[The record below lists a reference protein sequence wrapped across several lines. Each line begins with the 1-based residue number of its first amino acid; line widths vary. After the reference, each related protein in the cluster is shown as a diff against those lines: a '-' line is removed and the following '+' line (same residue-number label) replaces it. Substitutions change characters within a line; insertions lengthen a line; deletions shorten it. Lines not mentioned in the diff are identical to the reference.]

1 MAGTFG
7 YELNPALLSD
17 EEKQQIREQI
27 KTYKKYETL
36 INEGTYWRL
45 SDPFTDEIAAW
56 MSVSEEQDHALVS
69 VVRLMAE
76 ANQAT
81 VYVRLRGLKPD
92 AVYLEEQSGRQY
104 SGAALMHA
112 GIPLPPFTG
121 EYEAYQFAFTELKE
135 AGRLY
140 EKSAEMV

>member
-1 MAGTFG
+1 MGAHVSAVPNHQTGRVTSFHTRGVTAMAGTFG

-27 KTYKKYETL
+27 KTYKKYEML

-56 MSVSEEQDHALVS
+56 MSVSEQQDHALVS

-81 VYVRLRGLKPD
+81 VYVRLRG
-92 AVYLEEQSGRQY
+92 
-104 SGAALMHA
+104 
-112 GIPLPPFTG
+112 
-121 EYEAYQFAFTELKE
+121 
-135 AGRLY
+135 
-140 EKSAEMV
+140 

>member
-1 MAGTFG
+1 MTSFHTRGVTAMAGTFG

-81 VYVRLRGLKPD
+81 VYVRLRGLKD
-92 AVYLEEQSGRQY
+92 AVYLEEQ
-104 SGAALMHA
+104 AAES
-112 GIPLPPFTG
+112 IPV
-121 EYEAYQFAFTELKE
+121 
-135 AGRLY
+135 RH
-140 EKSAEMV
+140 

>member
-45 SDPFTDEIAAW
+45 SDPFMDEIAAW
-56 MSVSEEQDHALVS
+56 MTVSEEQDHALVS
-69 VVRLMAE
+69 A
-76 ANQAT
+76 
-81 VYVRLRGLKPD
+81 VRLR
-92 AVYLEEQSGRQY
+92 VEEIGRA
-104 SGAALMHA
+104 SCR
-112 GIPLPPFTG
+112 
-121 EYEAYQFAFTELKE
+121 E
-135 AGRLY
+135 R
-140 EKSAEMV
+140 V

>member
-7 YELNPALLSD
+7 YELNPALLSE

-27 KTYKKYETL
+27 QTYKKYERL

-45 SDPFTDEIAAW
+45 SNPFVDEIAAW
-56 MSVSEEQDHALVS
+56 MSVSEEQDRALVS

-92 AVYLEEQSGRQY
+92 AVYLEENSGKQY
-104 SGAALMHA
+104 SGAALMNA
-112 GIPLPPFTG
+112 GIPLLPFTR
-121 EYEAYQFAFTELKE
+121 EYEAYQFLCGIK
-135 AGRLY
+135 RS
-140 EKSAEMV
+140 EKTV

>member
-45 SDPFTDEIAAW
+45 SIRLW
-56 MSVSEEQDHALVS
+56 MK
-69 VVRLMAE
+69 
-76 ANQAT
+76 
-81 VYVRLRGLKPD
+81 LRHG
-92 AVYLEEQSGRQY
+92 
-104 SGAALMHA
+104 
-112 GIPLPPFTG
+112 
-121 EYEAYQFAFTELKE
+121 
-135 AGRLY
+135 
-140 EKSAEMV
+140 

>member
-1 MAGTFG
+1 MRKNSRSG
-7 YELNPALLSD
+7 S
-17 EEKQQIREQI
+17 RS

-56 MSVSEEQDHALVS
+56 MSVSEQQDHALVS

-92 AVYLEEQSGRQY
+92 AVYLEEQSGRAVFRWRFPI
-104 SGAALMHA
+104 SHEG
-112 GIPLPPFTG
+112 TG
-121 EYEAYQFAFTELKE
+121 K
-135 AGRLY
+135 RD
-140 EKSAEMV
+140 SAVSSLAQGG

>member
-1 MAGTFG
+1 
-7 YELNPALLSD
+7 
-17 EEKQQIREQI
+17 
-27 KTYKKYETL
+27 
-36 INEGTYWRL
+36 
-45 SDPFTDEIAAW
+45 
-56 MSVSEEQDHALVS
+56 MSVSEQQNHALVS

-112 GIPLPPFTG
+112 GIPLPPFTR

-135 AGRLY
+135 AGTLY
-140 EKSAEMV
+140 EKVQKWRDRNAKIEWSSAFTVAPVPEKQHLQRHCSSTF